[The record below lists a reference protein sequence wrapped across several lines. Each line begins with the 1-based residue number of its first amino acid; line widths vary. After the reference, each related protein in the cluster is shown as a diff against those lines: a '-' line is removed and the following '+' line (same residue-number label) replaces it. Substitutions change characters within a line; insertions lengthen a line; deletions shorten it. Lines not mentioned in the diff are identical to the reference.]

1 MDDIIFR
8 VGEGRTSS
16 GKILDRGTKWFN
28 EADKALDCHM
38 KTGKPVY
45 VSVNRRA
52 YVKLSEERLRSYI
65 KCSGSSH

>member
-1 MDDIIFR
+1 MDDVIFR

-16 GKILDRGTKWFN
+16 GKILDRGTKWFT
-28 EADKALDCHM
+28 EADKALECHI

-52 YVKLSEERLRSYI
+52 YVNLSEERLRAYI
-65 KCSGSSH
+65 RCSESSR

>member
-1 MDDIIFR
+1 MDDVIFR

-28 EADKALDCHM
+28 KADKALECHT

-52 YVKLSEERLRSYI
+52 YVKLTEERLRAYI
-65 KCSGSSH
+65 KCSESSH